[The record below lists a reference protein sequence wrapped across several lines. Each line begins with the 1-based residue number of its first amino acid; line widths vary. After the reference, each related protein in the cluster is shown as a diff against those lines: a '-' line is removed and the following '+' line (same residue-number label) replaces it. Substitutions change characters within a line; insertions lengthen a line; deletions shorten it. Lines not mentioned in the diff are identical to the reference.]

1 MIGTTIDSYEVTGV
15 VAEGATGDLLVARMP
30 GAQATVAIR
39 LYAASLSADRE
50 AIQRCFDDA
59 TKAGGLNH
67 SGVARVLFSGFHGDR
82 AFLVF
87 DHADGETLA
96 ARLAKG
102 GRMSST
108 QVADLARKIADVL
121 ATAHAAKIQ
130 HRDLRPERILIVP
143 DASGHEGVRVLD
155 FGASHLEPTPAT
167 PSAATY
173 AAPERWT
180 NPGSVGVLA
189 DMYSLGAIA
198 FHMATGQTP
207 FHGSIDELRAQHL
220 SAPPPPARGVMP
232 DIPAPLEHLVG
243 KMMAK
248 SPGERPDKM
257 VDVVRAFQVLGGG
270 ALATAPLA
278 TTEAFQEVLQ
288 SPTVAHGTN
297 AAPQSVQPVPA
308 PMPAPAPAPAPP
320 ASAPAR
326 SPGAILPAGLV
337 LTPPPAASVSGPA
350 HARDA
355 GSTMQT
361 RKVSGG
367 GVSPAIVVLLIGLVV
382 ALGVTVAILVLR

>member
-143 DASGHEGVRVLD
+143 DASGHEGVSVID

-232 DIPAPLEHLVG
+232 DIPAPREHLVG

-248 SPGERPDKM
+248 SPGERPT
-257 VDVVRAFQVLGGG
+257 RWSTSCAR
-270 ALATAPLA
+270 
-278 TTEAFQEVLQ
+278 
-288 SPTVAHGTN
+288 SRCS
-297 AAPQSVQPVPA
+297 AA
-308 PMPAPAPAPAPP
+308 
-320 ASAPAR
+320 AR
-326 SPGAILPAGLV
+326 SPPRRSRRPRRSRKCCSRRRSPTAPTPRRSRSSRCPHRCPRPRRRPCRLH
-337 LTPPPAASVSGPA
+337 PPPR
-350 HARDA
+350 ARPVPSCRP
-355 GSTMQT
+355 GSC
-361 RKVSGG
+361 
-367 GVSPAIVVLLIGLVV
+367 
-382 ALGVTVAILVLR
+382 